1 MSVQVDSALNPP
13 TPSGAAARGT
23 GPTFKLP
30 ARHAAVLAA
39 KASASASTHASFRGG
54 KSLRVAPA
62 ATARPPSAQ
71 TAAAMARTA
80 PAARHQHAPSPL
92 QPRRVPSA
100 GLSRSRAVPGGS
112 ASSSSLPL
120 PRADRSD
127 ASLVDAPRA
136 PVAGGGDTHTVGSQ
150 PLAPPPAQRYLKKR
164 APAGKVQG
172 AGWTSSSPNA
182 ASRAGTGPTA
192 VLARCASSPDLGTSH
207 PSATA
212 PALTAA
218 RDSGV
223 QLSTESVSAD
233 TTKSVVPAPWAAALT
248 LSTLPSLPGTTPAPA
263 PRMQL
268 ARPLLYLHHLQL
280 MWGVDD
286 DAVELDA
293 DPAVERATRA
303 NAFTLRFK
311 VGDDDADVERRAT
324 RRAARKVEHLAGA
337 WTVRFHDAVAC
348 VLFDPD
354 EQVRGAFGAGGG
366 RSARAVGGDAPCAI
380 VEDGQAVPPPLPAP
394 VDAACD
400 EANEHATP
408 VVDEPLVPDACIDH
422 ADTDLAP
429 TDPALQDEL
438 IPTVVTG
445 TRAQTPPV
453 PTSDARA
460 AVLAAPQAGELDWVV
475 LDGATE
481 AAAAAAVEPMDE
493 DTPSEAPP
501 TKPVA
506 KGPVRRLLCRLVAS
520 MGIDVCAPSTSAAAA
535 VADGTERT
543 TRAMP

>member
-1 MSVQVDSALNPP
+1 MSVQVDSTLNPP
-13 TPSGAAARGT
+13 TGPSAAARGT
-23 GPTFKLP
+23 GPAFKLP

-54 KSLRVAPA
+54 KSLRVAHA
-62 ATARPPSAQ
+62 AIARPPSAQ

-127 ASLVDAPRA
+127 ARS
-136 PVAGGGDTHTVGSQ
+136 
-150 PLAPPPAQRYLKKR
+150 APPPAQRYLKKR

-172 AGWTSSSPNA
+172 AGWTSTPTNA
-182 ASRAGTGPTA
+182 APRSSAKPA
-192 VLARCASSPDLGTSH
+192 AALPRCASSPDLGTT
-207 PSATA
+207 PPTATA
-212 PALTAA
+212 PALTAS

-223 QLSTESVSAD
+223 QLSTESVTAD
-233 TTKSVVPAPWAAALT
+233 TTKSIVPAPWAAALT
-248 LSTLPSLPGTTPAPA
+248 LSTLPSLPGTTPASA
-263 PRMQL
+263 PRMHL

-311 VGDDDADVERRAT
+311 IGDDDVDVERRAT

-337 WTVRFHDAVAC
+337 CTVRFHDAVAC
-348 VLFDPD
+348 VLFDSD
-354 EQVRGAFGAGGG
+354 EQVRGAFGAGRG
-366 RSARAVGGDAPCAI
+366 RGANAVAEDAPCAI
-380 VEDGQAVPPPLPAP
+380 AEDVQTAPPPLLAP
-394 VDAACD
+394 VDAACG
-400 EANEHATP
+400 EANEATTP
-408 VVDEPLVPDACIDH
+408 MVDQLLVPDACLDR
-422 ADTDLAP
+422 ADADLSQV
-429 TDPALQDEL
+429 DPALQGEP
-438 IPTVVTG
+438 IPTVFTG
-445 TRAQTPPV
+445 TRAQTPPA
-453 PTSDARA
+453 PTADTRA
-460 AVLAAPQAGELDWVV
+460 AVLAAPQTGELDWVV
-475 LDGATE
+475 LDGAAE

-501 TKPVA
+501 IKPVA
-506 KGPVRRLLCRLVAS
+506 KGPMRRLLCRLVAS
-520 MGIDVCAPSTSAAAA
+520 MGINVCAPSTSAAAA
-535 VADGTERT
+535 VTDGTDQT

>member
-1 MSVQVDSALNPP
+1 MSVQVDSTLNPS
-13 TPSGAAARGT
+13 TPSPAASRGT

-127 ASLVDAPRA
+127 ASLVDAPRV
-136 PVAGGGDTHTVGSQ
+136 PVASGSAATAGSQ
-150 PLAPPPAQRYLKKR
+150 PFASRPAQRYLKKR

-172 AGWTSSSPNA
+172 AGWTSTSTTTAP
-182 ASRAGTGPTA
+182 RAGARPA
-192 VLARCASSPDLGTSH
+192 AALARCASSPDLGTSPPAH
-207 PSATA
+207 TV

-223 QLSTESVSAD
+223 QLSAESVSAD
-233 TTKSVVPAPWAAALT
+233 TTKHVVPAPWAAALT

-263 PRMQL
+263 PRMHL
-268 ARPLLYLHHLQL
+268 ARPLLYLHHLQI

-286 DAVELDA
+286 DAVDPEDA

-311 VGDDDADVERRAT
+311 IGDDDADVERRAA

-348 VLFDPD
+348 VLFDPN

-366 RSARAVGGDAPCAI
+366 RRMDAATEDAPCPDFES
-380 VEDGQAVPPPLPAP
+380 VQAVPAPLPAA
-394 VDAACD
+394 DAACGEAD
-400 EANEHATP
+400 EPAPT
-408 VVDEPLVPDACIDH
+408 VVDQLPVPDACLDR
-422 ADTDLAP
+422 ADADLAP
-429 TDPALQDEL
+429 VEPALQDEP

-445 TRAQTPPV
+445 TRAQTPPA
-453 PTSDARA
+453 PTADACA

-475 LDGATE
+475 LDGVAE
-481 AAAAAAVEPMDE
+481 EAAAAAVEPMAE
-493 DTPSEAPP
+493 DTPSEAALA
-501 TKPVA
+501 KPVA

-520 MGIDVCAPSTSAAAA
+520 IGIDVCSPSTSAAAA
-535 VADGTERT
+535 VADGADRT
-543 TRAMP
+543 ARAMP